1 MKEAHIGGQAVL
13 EGVML
18 RGKKNWVVAVR
29 KPDQRITVA
38 ERKTLGLT
46 ERASFLK
53 WYVFR
58 GVVALVET
66 LILGV
71 RALGISA
78 EEATEDDVKITPRD
92 MTLSIILAIV
102 FAVGLFIVIP
112 VGLTRT
118 VDNYVASVVVL
129 NVIEGIL
136 RIAIFFGYILF
147 VSRIKDISRVFEYH
161 GAEHKVINAFEA
173 KDELTTEACSKYS
186 TQHVACGTSFM
197 LLVMVVS
204 ILVFSLLGKPTILFR
219 VFSRLLVIPFV
230 AGISYEIIKVARKYR
245 NFWLTKIVMAPG
257 LWLQKLTTREPS
269 SDQLEVALFSLTKLL
284 DLEGIKKPE
293 TEAN

>member
-29 KPDQRITVA
+29 KPDQRIMVA

-173 KDELTTEACSKYS
+173 NDELTTEACSKYS

>member
-46 ERASFLK
+46 DRASFLK

-136 RIAIFFGYILF
+136 RIAIFLAYLLF